1 MLGLPRPQLPQ
12 LPSQE
17 ERLQLQVQRLLCG
30 EEGLEHQGEEGERQG
45 SLVGFL
51 EEELVFCSLEIFL
64 VFALSDILP

>member
-1 MLGLPRPQLPQ
+1 M
-12 LPSQE
+12 
-17 ERLQLQVQRLLCG
+17 QRLLCG
-30 EEGLEHQGEEGERQG
+30 EEGLEHQGEEGGRQG